1 MHQLIAPSTTMK
13 ICLLIV
19 GYIYLL
25 TICVSVYTSIPQHH
39 AEIQMVSCPFH
50 SILDCSSIY
59 QQPVVKRVP
68 ERN

>member
-1 MHQLIAPSTTMK
+1 MHQLIAPSTKMK
-13 ICLLIV
+13 IFLLIV
-19 GYIYLL
+19 GYIYLF
-25 TICVSVYTSIPQHH
+25 TICVSVYTIPQHH